1 MIENTGATIE
11 HFVEEWTRN
20 IAVYGKKYLDNMTA
34 RNIMEVRYVGADVAV
49 DVVTKYDR
57 TGPGAQIT
65 AKGAVPKS
73 MSVSGS
79 ETKHD
84 IYQISLGFNI
94 SKKDLN
100 LDPTQFTRKIDLI
113 LREISRAEDDLM
125 LNGAANYGITGMVAA
140 AQANSNGKI
149 VNAGAAGA
157 DTNNKG
163 QWSGEA
169 DTDIYDDLLTAD
181 SKTDDEFEMEY
192 LVGRRSDLRYLFR
205 LDALRNPYREL
216 SAPLFGKTEQDVS
229 WMWRTN
235 QLTAG
240 KTYAIAKDFMAGELV
255 VSENP
260 SITPLY
266 NGGLGPGQN
275 YYFEVAEWVVPEF
288 HNNDAFVEIDIT

>member
-1 MIENTGATIE
+1 MIENTGATLERFI
-11 HFVEEWTRN
+11 EEWTRN

-34 RNIMEVRYVGADVAV
+34 RNILETRYVGADVAV

-73 MSVSGS
+73 IGVTGS

-94 SKKDLN
+94 SKKDLS
-100 LDPTQFTRKIDLI
+100 LDPMQFNRKIDVI

-125 LNGAANYGITGMVAA
+125 LNGVANYGITGMVTA

-149 VNAGAAGA
+149 VNAGATGN

-163 QWSGEA
+163 AWAGEA
-169 DTDIYDDLLTAD
+169 DTDIYDDILTAD
-181 SKTDDEFEMEY
+181 GKLDDEFDMDY
-192 LVGRRSDLRYLFR
+192 LVGRKSDQRYLYR
-205 LDALRNPYREL
+205 LDAERNPYREL
-216 SAPLFGKTEQDVS
+216 SAPLFGKTEKDIS
-229 WMWRTN
+229 WMWKTN
-235 QLTAG
+235 ALTAG
-240 KTYAIAKDFMAGELV
+240 KVYAIAKDFMGGELV

-260 SITPLY
+260 SITTLY
-266 NGGLGPGQN
+266 NGGMGPGQN
-275 YYFEVAEWVVPEF
+275 YYFEVSEWVVAEF

>member
-1 MIENTGATIE
+1 MIENTGATIDR
-11 HFVEEWTRN
+11 FIEEWTRE

-34 RNIMEVRYVGADVAV
+34 RNIMETRYVGADVAV
-49 DVVTKYDR
+49 DVITKYDK

-73 MSVSGS
+73 MGVTGTD
-79 ETKHD
+79 TKHE
-84 IYQISLGFNI
+84 IYQIGLGFNI
-94 SKKDLN
+94 SKKDLS
-100 LDPTQFTRKIDLI
+100 LDPTQFNRKIDIALK
-113 LREISRAEDDLM
+113 EIHRKEDDIM
-125 LNGAANYGITGMVAA
+125 LNGVANIGLTGMVTA

-149 VNAGAAGA
+149 VNAGAAGN

-163 QWSGEA
+163 EWAGEA
-169 DTDIYDDLLTAD
+169 DTDIYDDILTAD
-181 SKTDDEFEMEY
+181 GKLDDEFNMEF
-192 LVGRRSDLRYLFR
+192 LVGRKSDMRYLYR
-205 LDALRNPYREL
+205 LDANRNPYREL
-216 SAPLFGKTEQDVS
+216 SAPLFGKTENDTS
-229 WMWRTN
+229 WMWKTN

-240 KTYAIAKDFMAGELV
+240 KVYAIAKDFTGGELV

-275 YYFEVAEWVVPEF
+275 YYFEISEWVVPEF

>member
-1 MIENTGATIE
+1 MIENTGATLK

-20 IAVYGKKYLDNMTA
+20 IAVYGKKHLDNMTA
-34 RNIMEVRYVGADVAV
+34 RNILEVRYVGADVAI
-49 DVVTKYDR
+49 DVVTKYDG
-57 TGPGAQIT
+57 TGPGAQVL

-73 MSVSGS
+73 MGISGS
-79 ETKHD
+79 DTKHE
-84 IYQISLGFNI
+84 IYQIGLGFNM
-94 SKKDLN
+94 SQKDLS
-100 LDPTQFTRKIDLI
+100 LDPSRYNRTIDIALKEIHRK
-113 LREISRAEDDLM
+113 EDDMM
-125 LNGAANYGITGMVAA
+125 LNGSANIGLTGLIAA

-149 VNAGAAGA
+149 VNAGAAGS

-163 QWSGEA
+163 AWSGEA

-181 SKTDDEFEMEY
+181 SKTDDEFEMKY
-192 LVGRRSDLRYLFR
+192 LVGRRSDLRYMFR

-235 QLTAG
+235 ALTAG
-240 KTYAIAKDFMAGELV
+240 KVYAVAKDFTAGELV

-260 SITPLY
+260 SITVLY
-266 NGGLGPGQN
+266 NGGMGPGRN
-275 YYFEVAEWVVPEF
+275 YYFEIAEWVVAEF